1 LLVETTGNLWD
12 MMTSMASVV
21 AAIAAAVGL
30 GFTAYQLHKNNQTLK
45 SNNEQQK
52 ESNRVR
58 ELQIIESAYRDIISA
73 EERLFYAML
82 QKGDDKLDP
91 HEWSFL
97 FNRIEHLCF
106 LFNHGFVRDK
116 ALIDYFKHPI
126 IMWYDKWFVRYV
138 PQDVVKDE
146 KVLTSFRY
154 RYNLYK
160 KELEEEQKDSTQK
173 K

>member
-1 LLVETTGNLWD
+1 

>member
-1 LLVETTGNLWD
+1 
-12 MMTSMASVV
+12 MMTSTASMV

-30 GFTAYQLHKNNQTLK
+30 GFTAYHLHKNNQTLK

-82 QKGDDKLDP
+82 QKGDDKLDA

-106 LFNHGFVRDK
+106 LFNHGFVKDK
-116 ALIDYFKHPI
+116 ALMDYFKHPI
-126 IMWYDKWFVRYV
+126 IEWYDKWFVRYV
-138 PQDVVKDE
+138 PQDVVKNE

-154 RYNLYK
+154 RYNLNK
-160 KELEEEQKDSTQK
+160 KELEEEQKYNTQK
-173 K
+173 T